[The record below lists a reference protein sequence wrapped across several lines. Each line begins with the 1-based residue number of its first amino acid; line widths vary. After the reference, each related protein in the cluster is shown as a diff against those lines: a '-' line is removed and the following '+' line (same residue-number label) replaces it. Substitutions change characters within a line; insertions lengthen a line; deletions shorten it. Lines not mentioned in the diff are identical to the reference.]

1 MPQITLDVA
10 DSVYDHAQ
18 RLALGTGQ
26 QVADILS
33 DTLERF
39 LAGPPSIPYS
49 SDQEILKLTELQLEP
64 SQDLRL
70 SALLAQQNAGML
82 TSEEKQELA
91 ALMHIYEQGLLLK
104 AQALQE
110 AVQRGLLESERPK

>member
-1 MPQITLDVA
+1 MPQITFDVT

-18 RLALGTGQ
+18 RLAQGTGQ

-39 LAGPPSIPYS
+39 LAGPSPIPYS
-49 SDQEILKLTELQLEP
+49 SDQEILKLTEVQLEP
-64 SQDLRL
+64 RQDLRL
-70 SALLAQQNAGML
+70 STLLAQQDAETL
-82 TSEEKQELA
+82 DPEEKQELT

-110 AVQRGLLESERPK
+110 AVQRGLFEPLTP